1 MVKNSGGNKT
11 KGLGRKFLNAAP
23 AKTRFSQD
31 PDEIYACCSK
41 MHGPSCDVLC
51 IDGKTR
57 LCSIANKFK
66 GRNKHQCLIAIGTW
80 LLIGRRSYETVKEN
94 KKENCD
100 LLEVYSDN
108 DKRTLQQHE
117 SDKNWSILA
126 SVKAIQTSS
135 EADDLNVVFGE
146 TDTFEYEE
154 MVKKNVVKRVDKFIE
169 TEEDIDIDDL

>member
-1 MVKNSGGNKT
+1 M
-11 KGLGRKFLNAAP
+11 
-23 AKTRFSQD
+23 
-31 PDEIYACCSK
+31 
-41 MHGPSCDVLC
+41 
-51 IDGKTR
+51 
-57 LCSIANKFK
+57 CSIANKFK